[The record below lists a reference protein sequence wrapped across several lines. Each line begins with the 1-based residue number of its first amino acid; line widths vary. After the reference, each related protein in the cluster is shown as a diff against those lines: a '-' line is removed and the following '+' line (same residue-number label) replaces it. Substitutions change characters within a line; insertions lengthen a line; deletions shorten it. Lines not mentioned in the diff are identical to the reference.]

1 MTTSTPNNAVFVHL
15 EITSPTG
22 GVVFYWSDTV
32 EGAAPNAPGPSQFAS
47 IISLLETGL
56 TEAHRQFMPL
66 PNDHDRN

>member
-1 MTTSTPNNAVFVHL
+1 MTTSTPNNTVFVHL

-22 GVVFYWSDTV
+22 EAVFLWLDTK
-32 EGAAPNAPGPSQFAS
+32 EGAANDAPGKSQFAS
-47 IISLLETGL
+47 IIRVLEAGL